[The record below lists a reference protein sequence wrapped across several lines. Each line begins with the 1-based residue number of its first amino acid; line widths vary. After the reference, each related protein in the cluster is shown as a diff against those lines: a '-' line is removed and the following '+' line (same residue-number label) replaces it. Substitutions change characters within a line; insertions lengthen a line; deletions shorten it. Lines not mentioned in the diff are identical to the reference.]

1 MSEAIGAIL
10 PLAVGVALS
19 PIPIVAVV
27 LMLATPGGR
36 TNGLAFVGGWIVGL
50 SVVGTIVLLASSGA
64 SAEENGEPAQWVAVL
79 KLVLGLLLLALAV
92 HMWRGRPRGDAQPA
106 LPKWMKTIDTF
117 TTGRSVAM
125 GVALSGINPKNLV
138 MAVAAG
144 AAIAQTG
151 IPAGEQAIALAVFVV
166 IGTLGPGLP
175 VGIYFAM
182 GSRSQQLLGELRD
195 WMGRNNTAVM
205 AVLALVIGAK
215 LLGDGIAGL

>member
-1 MSEAIGAIL
+1 MVGA
-10 PLAVGVALS
+10 
-19 PIPIVAVV
+19 
-27 LMLATPGGR
+27 
-36 TNGLAFVGGWIVGL
+36 
-50 SVVGTIVLLASSGA
+50 IVLLASSGA

-166 IGTLGPGLP
+166 IGTLGPGCRW
-175 VGIYFAM
+175 AST
-182 GSRSQQLLGELRD
+182 SRWAPARSSSSASCATGWAATTRRS
-195 WMGRNNTAVM
+195 WPCSRW
-205 AVLALVIGAK
+205 
-215 LLGDGIAGL
+215 